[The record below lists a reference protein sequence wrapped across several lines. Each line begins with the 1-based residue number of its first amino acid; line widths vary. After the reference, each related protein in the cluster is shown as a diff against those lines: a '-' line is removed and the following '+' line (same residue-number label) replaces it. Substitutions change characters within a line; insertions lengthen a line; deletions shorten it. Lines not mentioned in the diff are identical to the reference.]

1 MIQKLVVPSLQTE
14 HRMAL
19 AKLAN
24 AAFGCKR
31 KVKCSAPPVQL
42 PVAMELKPRSSSQCS
57 QWRIIGSSWRMYT
70 CQTLSKHMEVEFFS
84 AHCHGFCRVPSR
96 VMVHS
101 WWLHQGA
108 VVWIVLLHESE
119 RPEVQSLS
127 SQVAVILTLH
137 KSPAVGICCKGL
149 LTTHLR
155 TS

>member
-1 MIQKLVVPSLQTE
+1 MLRSTSPATCRNGAQ
-14 HRMAL
+14 
-19 AKLAN
+19 AK
-24 AAFGCKR
+24 K
-31 KVKCSAPPVQL
+31 
-42 PVAMELKPRSSSQCS
+42 LKPMQPMEDH
-57 QWRIIGSSWRMYT
+57 WIIVENVHMSNIVKAHGSY
-70 CQTLSKHMEVEFFS
+70 EFFS